1 MSLFFCQFPFLYLFF
16 KLVDGNRLIID
27 RWYYIWSGNLSDFN
41 LSQGKIILFNFLL
54 KSIHKFLLKIFKA
67 DASFVLNFFVFLFE
81 KVSSIGLPEFL
92 KFSKT
97 KNPSD
102 F

>member
-54 KSIHKFLLKIFKA
+54 KSIHKFLFIII
-67 DASFVLNFFVFLFE
+67 VLTYDPFLFLY
-81 KVSSIGLPEFL
+81 IGLAFKSL
-92 KFSKT
+92 RDSLF
-97 KNPSD
+97 KNIYSRCQVC
-102 F
+102 FK